1 MSVFRAGKTLMLNN
15 FPKAR
20 AGERLDVI
28 KFVAGLKKYGKDT
41 VLERVIS
48 IWEIVSFNVAIT
60 GNIEVSI
67 LSTSLRWLITYK
79 VLIED
84 AEGAEE
90 FLEAAEAN
98 REFLEAAEA
107 FAV

>member
-41 VLERVIS
+41 VLKRVIS
-48 IWEIVSFNVAIT
+48 IWKIVSFNAIIT
-60 GNIEVSI
+60 GGIEVSI
-67 LSTSLRWLITYK
+67 LSTSLR
-79 VLIED
+79 
-84 AEGAEE
+84 
-90 FLEAAEAN
+90 
-98 REFLEAAEA
+98 
-107 FAV
+107 

>member
-28 KFVAGLKKYGKDT
+28 KFVAGLKKYGKGT

-48 IWEIVSFNVAIT
+48 IKEIVSFNVADTGIT
-60 GNIEVSI
+60 EVSI
-67 LSTSLRWLITYK
+67 LSTSLRLLIKYN
-79 VLIED
+79 VLIGD
-84 AEGAEE
+84 AEEAEE
-90 FLEAAEAN
+90 FLEAVWWTS
-98 REFLEAAEA
+98 FSKP
-107 FAV
+107 